1 MFEKYGFFDK
11 KSEKLYPNP
20 ILKKFLVQ
28 ISKIYMF
35 FHLSTKGIVSMSF
48 FSVIF

>member
-20 ILKKFLVQ
+20 IFKKILVQ

-35 FHLSTKGIVSMSF
+35 FHLSTKGILSMSF